1 MTPQEED
8 DALIREH
15 DVKEQHET
23 DDRPSIDTPD
33 SPVEEAAHRE
43 QERIAMYGSLRSSDP
58 QYFSSSLGEDE
69 DPKSSLESE
78 NEPS

>member
-8 DALIREH
+8 DAFIGEE
-15 DVKEQHET
+15 DVKQQPET
-23 DDRPSIDTPD
+23 DDVLPIDTPD
-33 SPVEEAAHRE
+33 APVEEAAHRE
-43 QERIAMYGSLRSSDP
+43 QEMTAMYGSLRSSDP
-58 QYFSSSLGEDE
+58 QYITSSLGEDE

>member
-8 DALIREH
+8 DALIREE
-15 DVKEQHET
+15 DVKQQPVT
-23 DDRPSIDTPD
+23 DDAPPVESPD
-33 SPVEEAAHRE
+33 APEEAAHRE
-43 QERIAMYGSLRSSDP
+43 QEMTAMYGSLRSSDP
-58 QYFSSSLGEDE
+58 QYITSSLGEDE